1 MDDMD
6 EGLLKLT
13 NHREHPTNKAYKV
26 FYFRIKEQSDFFEEN
41 LKSKGLYYETD
52 IEVTNRGKLYLFG
65 IRKTDLRIVQEL
77 NNIAIGKFRTPFI
90 EKKINQYIVIL
101 IGVIIVVFSI
111 LSFFKNNV

>member
-26 FYFRIKEQSDFFEEN
+26 FYFRIKEQADFFEN
-41 LKSKGLYYETD
+41 DLKSNDLYYETD
-52 IEVTNRGKLYLFG
+52 IETTNRGELYLFG
-65 IRKTDLRIVQEL
+65 IRKSDLRIVQEL

-101 IGVIIVVFSI
+101 IGLIIVVFTL
-111 LSFFKNNV
+111 LSYFNNNV

>member
-26 FYFRIKEQSDFFEEN
+26 FHFRIKEQADFFEEN
-41 LKSKGLYYETD
+41 LKSNDLYYESD
-52 IEVTNRGKLYLFG
+52 IETTNRGKIYLFG
-65 IRKTDLRIVQEL
+65 IRKTDLNIVQNL

-90 EKKINQYIVIL
+90 EKKVNQYIVIFIGL
-101 IGVIIVVFSI
+101 IIIIFAI
-111 LSFFKNNV
+111 LSFFKNDI